1 MVAFLGDHLV
11 FDISALTE
19 KLSAMHVPG
28 IGGFDLGGHH
38 NALKLSH
45 AGVLNL
51 GKQDI
56 FLHDG
61 KQQLMVNGKEGD
73 SVNLKTSEVAG
84 LDMAT
89 GSITEPLRWAA

>member
-1 MVAFLGDHLV
+1 
-11 FDISALTE
+11 
-19 KLSAMHVPG
+19 
-28 IGGFDLGGHH
+28 
-38 NALKLSH
+38 
-45 AGVLNL
+45 VLNL